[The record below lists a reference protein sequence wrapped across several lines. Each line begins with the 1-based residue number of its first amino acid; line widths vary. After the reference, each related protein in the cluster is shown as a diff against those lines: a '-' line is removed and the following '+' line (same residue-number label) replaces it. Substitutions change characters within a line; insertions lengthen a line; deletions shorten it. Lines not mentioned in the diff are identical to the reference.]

1 MRQCQS
7 KSSLDNPAC
16 FKTCSI
22 SGIPLKMAF
31 RGGTDMGVLIP
42 SGISLLNVNGRCL
55 PSNFV
60 QRSRGHRIRCAMRV
74 SGAGTS
80 RHAFGALPNVR
91 VNHSFQFRCSRFQE
105 VKSETVLETD
115 FDKGHHS
122 FQLPSRGQKRVW
134 CSPEVERKKSLCVSV
149 RIPFCFRCPI
159 VDANAYQVIGPI
171 GTTFES

>member
-22 SGIPLKMAF
+22 SGIPLKMAV

-122 FQLPSRGQKRVW
+122 FQLPSRGQKRV
-134 CSPEVERKKSLCVSV
+134 
-149 RIPFCFRCPI
+149 
-159 VDANAYQVIGPI
+159 
-171 GTTFES
+171 